1 MCCETFK
8 KVAKIIGIIAAIAAA
23 ATAVYFAVTKFIEI
37 KGRDDEAE
45 DYVSCHAAMTSQFL
59 LRTKSKNNHQKR

>member
-8 KVAKIIGIIAAIAAA
+8 KVAKIIGILAAIAAA

-45 DYVSCHAAMTSQFL
+45 DYVSCSCCDDEPILVEDEKQE
-59 LRTKSKNNHQKR
+59 